1 MHPTRFPHRLSILVL
16 VCCSFAAAAPNLFAQ
31 LARPPE
37 KPAPVVARPLHEF
50 LRSPRE
56 TLKTLY
62 FAGVAYD
69 LRPQLMDE
77 ALACLDLDP
86 ARGIETAEATRLVI
100 ELEQI
105 LRILCVPIHG
115 VPEKTERD
123 AVALLDG
130 DGFKITLVRGPDGL
144 WRFDRDTVERIPTM
158 NRAALARFRMV
169 QAERSTLK
177 EEYTDP
183 SATMRRFH
191 QDALAGDFYAA
202 ARSLDLSWMDS
213 EERSDKGPLLARQL
227 AFVMQ
232 RRGWLFLQEVPNH
245 PNGPTYTWHAD
256 KAGRIALDRLRLPD
270 GKEAWLFNKK
280 TVRNIPVMYEQAKDQ
295 PADPRYVR
303 LGKALDPLTAAADPA
318 LSRTRPG
325 TVPAHLGSPRAL
337 LQGFFRVMDAAETSD
352 AKLVEALE
360 YLDLQAIP
368 QVDRRVQGAKVA
380 VKLDAVL
387 RKLCVELSALP
398 DDWNAPQ
405 QTLGENA
412 GVAVQL
418 ARQRDGCWRF
428 SQGTVAQVPAFF
440 DKLAGKDRTE
450 NDRAAHLDSARD
462 TITTFLSCMRQ
473 GDYERAADC
482 LDLSLFRTGSQD
494 EVGPVLAYKL
504 KYVMDRIGRVYVQ
517 EVPDTAEGPPY
528 VFYRGDIGRIV
539 LSRRADGPRKG
550 TWLFTPETVVL
561 IEPMFRAVFHQ
572 PVDAANRDSALGPPS
587 FWQTPGIWVR
597 LYVPAAFQTVFWR
610 LHLYQW
616 LGLALAVAVSGL
628 VCWLL
633 LAQVHRLVVLLLHK
647 SGSALTRPFVAARL
661 RPLTWVTAWWLLFQV
676 LTLLD
681 LPSRFVDAVLPLRTF
696 GMAGLIAWLGMQI
709 VDLVTAVYMNSE
721 LLRPH
726 RSLSDM
732 IVPVSMRS
740 LKGVILLLVS
750 VYVVYQFGEGESLNR
765 FLTGLGVAG
774 LAVSLAAQD
783 TLKSFFSTLLL
794 IGERSFKIGD
804 KIAVG
809 GQEGVVEQV
818 GFRSTRLRTADGSLL
833 TLPNSTLTAAAIDNR
848 STKAFSR
855 CTASLLVNYDTAPER
870 ILALRDHLKL
880 WLMDQPHVRQDK
892 VEVTVHRLS
901 EKGVEVCVD
910 LYLTDVDSTAEKR
923 MKEEINCTLLRL
935 CEGLGS
941 REVNYRH
948 PLADGE
954 KAQADLL
961 AGSGAA

>member
-1 MHPTRFPHRLSILVL
+1 MHPTRFPRRWPILVL
-16 VCCSFAAAAPNLFAQ
+16 VCCLFPAAVSNLFAQ

-37 KPAPVVARPLHEF
+37 KPVPVVARAPREF

-77 ALACLDLDP
+77 AIACLDLDP
-86 ARGIETAEATRLVI
+86 ARGGDTAEATRLVI
-100 ELEQI
+100 ELEQT
-105 LRILCVPIHG
+105 LRILCVPIHS
-115 VPEKTERD
+115 VPEKTERTT
-123 AVALLDG
+123 VALLEG
-130 DGFKITLVRGPDGL
+130 DVFNITLARGPDGL

-158 NRAALARFRMV
+158 NRASLARYRTV
-169 QAERSTLK
+169 QAERAALK

-183 SATMRRFH
+183 SATMRRFL
-191 QDALAGDFYAA
+191 QDSLARDFYAA
-202 ARSLDLSWMDS
+202 ARCLDLSWMDS
-213 EERSDKGPLLARQL
+213 AERSDKGPLLARQL

-245 PNGPTYTWHAD
+245 PAGPTYTWHAD
-256 KAGRIALDRLRLPD
+256 KSGRIALDRLRLPD

-280 TVRNIPVMYEQAKDQ
+280 TVRNIPVMYEHAKDQ

-303 LGKALDPLTAAADPA
+303 IGKVLEPLTADDPA
-318 LSRTRPG
+318 LSRVRPG
-325 TVPAHLGSPRAL
+325 AVPAHLGSPRAL
-337 LQGFFRVMDAAETSD
+337 LQGFFHVMDAAERSD
-352 AKLVEALE
+352 ARLVEALE
-360 YLDLQAIP
+360 YLDLQALP
-368 QVDRRVQGAKVA
+368 PVDRRVQGAKVA
-380 VKLDAVL
+380 VKLEAVL

-398 DDWNAPQ
+398 DDWNAPPQ
-405 QTLGENA
+405 VLGESA

-428 SQGTVAQVPAFF
+428 SQSTVAQVPAFF
-440 DKLAGKDRTE
+440 DKLAIKDRTE
-450 NDRAAHLDSARD
+450 NGRAAHLDSARE
-462 TITTFLSCMRQ
+462 TMTTFLTCMRL

-482 LDLSLFRTGSQD
+482 LDLSLFRTGTQD

-517 EVPDTAEGPPY
+517 EVPETAEGPPY
-528 VFYRGDIGRIV
+528 VFYRGDLGRIV
-539 LSRRADGPRKG
+539 LARRADAPRKG
-550 TWLFTPETVVL
+550 AWLFSPETVAL
-561 IEPMFRAVFHQ
+561 IEPMFRAVFDQ
-572 PVDAANRDSALGPPS
+572 PVEAASRDSALGPPS

-597 LYVPAAFQTVFWR
+597 LHVPAALRAVFWR

-616 LGLALAVAVSGL
+616 LGLALAVILSAL
-628 VCWLL
+628 VCRLL
-633 LAQVHRLVVLLLHK
+633 LAQVHRVVFLVLHK
-647 SGSALTRPFVAARL
+647 SGSALTKAFVAARL
-661 RPLTWVTAWWLLFQV
+661 RPLTWLAAWWLLFQV
-676 LTLLD
+676 LALLD

-696 GMAGLIAWLGMQI
+696 GMAFLIAWLGMHLM
-709 VDLVTAVYMNSE
+709 DLATAVYMNSE

-732 IVPVSMRS
+732 IVPVSMRL
-740 LKGVILLLVS
+740 LKGAILLLVA

-804 KIAVG
+804 RIAVG

-833 TLPNSTLTAAAIDNR
+833 TLPNSTITGTAIDNR

-855 CTASLLVNYDTAPER
+855 CTAALLLNYDTAPER
-870 ILALRDHLKL
+870 ILALRDHLKR
-880 WLMDQPHVRQDK
+880 WLLEHPCVRQDK

-910 LYLTDVDSTAEKR
+910 LYLTDVDSAAEKR

-941 REVNYRH
+941 REVGYRH

-954 KAQADLL
+954 KAQANLL
-961 AGSGAA
+961 ARSGAA